1 MYTIDCLQTCV
12 LYEKEL
18 RSRKEWEGWLN
29 ATEQALALV
38 KQRQAQHE
46 AQQQLQPR
54 PTLRRA
60 LRSAGKAQSGR
71 VALEALI
78 EMGAVAKSAI
88 DWQKGGN
95 VEVQPQSSEGQKA
108 ERKEQQQR
116 KQNSSGRSSNGAG
129 GAGNYNGGGAANLE
143 SMVQFPVLFEEG
155 WTDKALYLERVR
167 SLWGQLM
174 GNNSTGSINIGS
186 NIHGSSTGAGGGG
199 GGGSN
204 ETSLYCHERG
214 SVKEARRFS
223 RGSGGQHRQWSA
235 TQSGAMVQP
244 AWVTL
249 KATAFQHV
257 LLCTLNSIN

>member
-1 MYTIDCLQTCV
+1 MVEAIQVPAD
-12 LYEKEL
+12 
-18 RSRKEWEGWLN
+18 G
-29 ATEQALALV
+29 LV
-38 KQRQAQHE
+38 WSHR
-46 AQQQLQPR
+46 
-54 PTLRRA
+54 LRR
-60 LRSAGKAQSGR
+60 RSAQTEG
-71 VALEALI
+71 
-78 EMGAVAKSAI
+78 I
-88 DWQKGGN
+88 DIRPGC
-95 VEVQPQSSEGQKA
+95 
-108 ERKEQQQR
+108 
-116 KQNSSGRSSNGAG
+116 
-129 GAGNYNGGGAANLE
+129 
-143 SMVQFPVLFEEG
+143 VQFPVLFEEG

>member
-18 RSRKEWEGWLN
+18 KSRKEWEGWLN

-38 KQRQAQHE
+38 KQQQAQHE

-54 PTLRRA
+54 PSLRRA
-60 LRSAGKAQSGR
+60 LRSAGKAQSEREER
-71 VALEALI
+71 VALKALI
-78 EMGAVAKSAI
+78 EMGAVAESAI

-95 VEVQPQSSEGQKA
+95 VEVHPQSSEGRKA

-116 KQNSSGRSSNGAG
+116 KRNSSSSSNGAG
-129 GAGNYNGGGAANLE
+129 GAGNYNGERAANLE

-186 NIHGSSTGAGGGG
+186 NIHDSSTGAGGGG
-199 GGGSN
+199 GGSH
-204 ETSLYCHERG
+204 EASLYCHERG
-214 SVKEARRFS
+214 SVK
-223 RGSGGQHRQWSA
+223 
-235 TQSGAMVQP
+235 
-244 AWVTL
+244 
-249 KATAFQHV
+249 
-257 LLCTLNSIN
+257 